1 MIYQKNVDQ
10 ESTDLKSADQ
20 TIESDQKIEVNN
32 QSEIISIVDVGQ
44 KKIHKKKVSQKKA
57 SKNFKINLMTIRKW
71 HWMSSAICFICM
83 LLFSVTGITLNH
95 AGSIE
100 ASPKTTHLEGQV
112 PEKLLNEIVLVDQKE
127 DGNQKNK
134 KQKTMEVPAA
144 ILHWF
149 GDTHKL
155 NFSNTQ
161 AEINDTELYL
171 ALPRPGGDAWLSLDT
186 ETGKFEYEST
196 SRGWISYFND
206 LHKGRNTGKAWIYF
220 MDVFALA
227 CIIFSIT
234 GFLLLQRYADTRSQT
249 WPLLIAGL
257 VIPILFMLFLIHS

>member
-1 MIYQKNVDQ
+1 MGRCVNSQNDIDQ
-10 ESTDLKSADQ
+10 HSVA
-20 TIESDQKIEVNN
+20 
-32 QSEIISIVDVGQ
+32 Q
-44 KKIHKKKVSQKKA
+44 KKINQKKVV
-57 SKNFKINLMTIRKW
+57 KNKSGKGFTINLMTIRKW
-71 HWMSSAICFICM
+71 HWMSSAICFVCM

-100 ASPKTTHLEGQV
+100 SSPKTIHVEGV
-112 PEKLLNEIVLVDQKE
+112 IPENIRAGIFIPKE
-127 DGNQKNK
+127 QKN
-134 KQKTMEVPAA
+134 MEVPQS
-144 ILHWF
+144 ILHWLS
-149 GDTHKL
+149 DTHKL
-155 NFSNTQ
+155 KFSRIQ

-171 ALPRPGGDAWLSLDT
+171 ALPRPGGDAWLSLDS

-196 SRGWISYFND
+196 SRGWISYAND
-206 LHKGRNTGKAWIYF
+206 LHKGRNTGMAWIYF

-257 VIPILFMLFLIHS
+257 VVPILFMLFLIHS